1 MINGKIGERLC
12 GDGPDLNIILRQ
24 DAYLIKLRRNVMK
37 FFNVNFEAALVYIQR
52 FEFIRQF
59 LAEDEEKTQES
70 INNEMGT
77 DIFFVKEDFFGYCLT
92 KGQLL
97 QISCPVLFC
106 TVRALYMLRN
116 FKFFFVPYLKI

>member
-1 MINGKIGERLC
+1 VINGKIGERLC

-37 FFNVNFEAALVYIQR
+37 FFNVNFEAALVYAQR

-77 DIFFVKEDFFGYCLT
+77 DISFVKENFFGYFLT

-106 TVRALYMLRN
+106 TVRLC
-116 FKFFFVPYLKI
+116 IC